1 MVMATMTSK
10 GQITV
15 PKEVREALGL
25 KAGTRVSF
33 VRDESGSYYLR
44 AKTGSVRDLRG
55 MLKWHGPPVS
65 IEDMDDGIA
74 AGAAESMENS

>member
-15 PKEVREALGL
+15 PKEVRDALGL

-33 VRDESGSYYLR
+33 IRDASGDYLIR
-44 AKTGSVRDLRG
+44 AKTGSIRDLRG
-55 MLKWHGPPVS
+55 MLKWDGPPVS
-65 IEDMDDGIA
+65 VEDMNDGIA
-74 AGAAESMENS
+74 AGASESMENC